1 MTHRWTAPAALEDAL
16 AALAADAEA
25 RPIAG
30 GTDLVVAAR
39 QGRRSL
45 PDSLVAIDRI
55 AELAGQGLDDDGALV
70 LGALTSHAWLASADE
85 VRRGWTALA
94 DAAAI
99 VGSPATRGTGTLGG
113 NLMNAS
119 PAAETVGPLI
129 VAGAVATLRS
139 RAGSREMAVSK
150 LATGPG
156 HTAARADELLTA
168 VRVPALPAASGSAY
182 VRLEYR
188 GAMEIAVVGATA
200 VVVLGGSTHGAGTV
214 AGNGAGS
221 IREARIALTAVA
233 PTIVRAPVAEA
244 LLIGRPPDGAGFR
257 AAGEAAVQSARPI
270 DDVRASAGYRE
281 AMIRVVVAR
290 ALAAAARR
298 AAGEPIP
305 IPASRWA
312 HGQQV

>member
-1 MTHRWTAPAALEDAL
+1 MTHRWAAPTALDDAL
-16 AALAADAEA
+16 AVLASDAAA
-25 RPIAG
+25 RPVAG

-45 PDSLVAIDRI
+45 PDSIVAIDRI
-55 AELAGQGLDDDGALV
+55 PELAGQRSGNDGALV
-70 LGALTSHAWLASADE
+70 LGALTTHAWLASAEE

-113 NLMNAS
+113 NVMNAS
-119 PAAETVGPLI
+119 PAADTVGPLI

-139 RAGSREMAVSK
+139 QAGSREIAVAN

-156 HTAARADELLTA
+156 VTAARTDELLTR
-168 VRVPALPAASGSAY
+168 VRVPPLPAGSGSAY

-188 GAMEIAVVGATA
+188 AAMEIAVVGATA
-200 VVVLGGSTHGAGTV
+200 VVVLERRTEGTS
-214 AGNGAGS
+214 G

-233 PTIVRAPVAEA
+233 PTIIRASAAEA
-244 LLIGRPPDGAGFR
+244 LLVGRAADGAAFR
-257 AAGEAAVQSARPI
+257 EAGDAAAQGASPI
-270 DDVRASAGYRE
+270 SDVRASAEYRR
-281 AMIRVVVAR
+281 AMIQVVVAR
-290 ALAAAARR
+290 ALGAAAQR

-305 IPASRWA
+305 VPASSWA
-312 HGQQV
+312 HGQEA

>member
-1 MTHRWTAPAALEDAL
+1 MTHRWAAPTALTDAL
-16 AALAADAEA
+16 AVLAADADA
-25 RPIAG
+25 RPVAG

-39 QGRRSL
+39 QGRRPL
-45 PDSLVAIDRI
+45 PDSMVAIHGI
-55 AELAGQGLDDDGALV
+55 AELSGQRLGDDGALV

-139 RAGSREMAVSK
+139 RAGVREIAVAD

-156 HTAARADELLTA
+156 VTAARADELLTE
-168 VRVPALPAASGSAY
+168 VRVPPLPARAGSAY

-188 GAMEIAVVGATA
+188 AAMEIAVVGATA
-200 VVVLGGSTHGAGTV
+200 VVVLDGSSGAAQTGRI
-214 AGNGAGS
+214 G
-221 IREARIALTAVA
+221 EARIALTAVA
-233 PTIVRAPVAEA
+233 PTVVRAPAAEA
-244 LLIGRPPDGAGFR
+244 LLAGRTPERDALA
-257 AAGEAAVQSARPI
+257 AAGAAAVQSVSPI
-270 DDVRASAGYRE
+270 GDVRASADYRR
-281 AMIRVVVAR
+281 AMIQVVVAR

-298 AAGEPIP
+298 ASGEPIP

-312 HGQQV
+312 HGQEL

>member
-1 MTHRWTAPAALEDAL
+1 MTHRWAAPTALDDAL
-16 AALAADAEA
+16 AVLAADAAA
-25 RPIAG
+25 RPVAG

-45 PDSLVAIDRI
+45 PDSIVAIDRI
-55 AELAGQGLDDDGALV
+55 PELAGQRLDDEGALL
-70 LGALTSHAWLASADE
+70 LGALTSHAWLASAEE

-113 NLMNAS
+113 NVMNAS

-129 VAGAVATLRS
+129 VAGAVAILRS
-139 RAGSREMAVSK
+139 EAGPREIAVAD

-156 HTAARADELLTA
+156 VTSARTDELLTHI
-168 VRVPALPAASGSAY
+168 RIPPLPARSGSAY

-188 GAMEIAVVGATA
+188 AAMEIAVVGAAA
-200 VVVLGGSTHGAGTV
+200 VVVLEGWTEGA
-214 AGNGAGS
+214 NS

-233 PTIVRAPVAEA
+233 PTIIRASAAEA
-244 LLIGRPPDGAGFR
+244 LLVGRAADGAAFR
-257 AAGEAAVQSARPI
+257 EAGDAAAQGASPI
-270 DDVRASAGYRE
+270 SDVRASAEYRR
-281 AMIRVVVAR
+281 AMIQVVVAR
-290 ALAAAARR
+290 ALGAAARR

-305 IPASRWA
+305 VPASRWA
-312 HGQQV
+312 HGQEA

>member
-1 MTHRWTAPAALEDAL
+1 MTHRWAAPTALDDAL
-16 AALAADAEA
+16 AVLAADDAA
-25 RPIAG
+25 RPVAG

-45 PDSLVAIDRI
+45 PDSIVAIDRI
-55 AELAGQGLDDDGALV
+55 PELAGQRSGDDGALL
-70 LGALTSHAWLASADE
+70 LGALTSHEWLASADE

-113 NLMNAS
+113 NVMNAS
-119 PAAETVGPLI
+119 PAADTVGPLI

-139 RAGSREMAVSK
+139 EAGPREIAVAD

-156 HTAARADELLTA
+156 VTAARADELLTH
-168 VRVPALPAASGSAY
+168 VRVPPLPAGSGSAY

-188 GAMEIAVVGATA
+188 AAMEIAVVGATA
-200 VVVLGGSTHGAGTV
+200 VVVLEGPTD
-214 AGNGAGS
+214 GAGS

-233 PTIVRAPVAEA
+233 PTIIRASAAEA
-244 LLIGRPPDGAGFR
+244 LLVGRAADGAAFR
-257 AAGEAAVQSARPI
+257 EAGEAAAQGASPI
-270 DDVRASAGYRE
+270 SDVRASADYRR
-281 AMIRVVVAR
+281 AMIQVVVAR
-290 ALAAAARR
+290 ALGAAARR

-305 IPASRWA
+305 VPASRWA
-312 HGQQV
+312 HGQEA